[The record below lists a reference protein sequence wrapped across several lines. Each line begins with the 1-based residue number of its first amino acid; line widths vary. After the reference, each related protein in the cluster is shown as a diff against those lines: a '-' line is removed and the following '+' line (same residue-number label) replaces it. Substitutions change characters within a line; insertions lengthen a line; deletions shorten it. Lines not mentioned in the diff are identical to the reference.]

1 MADDPARAIEQATGR
16 RPESIAPLSGGCV
29 GEVWRVRM
37 ADGET
42 LVAKLGGPDSGL
54 AVEGWMLEYLARV
67 SRLPVPAVVHADDR
81 LLLMSWIDAGDAIT
95 LPAETHA
102 AELLAALHGIGAP
115 AYGLER
121 DTVIGGLV
129 QPNAEAE
136 DWIGFFRD
144 QRLLYMAREALD
156 AGMLSGALMT
166 RIEAFAARLERWLDR
181 PAQPSLIHGDMW
193 GGNVLV
199 KADRIAGFVDPAI
212 YYADAEI
219 ELAFS
224 TMFSTFSE
232 PFFARY
238 GEMRPIRPGF
248 WEARRDIYNLYPLLV
263 HVRLFGAGYVGSVEA
278 TVARFGC

>member
-1 MADDPARAIEQATGR
+1 MAKKPDYELLQRITRRAFVQMVAMIHKANDRDNQEPGDPKV
-16 RPESIAPLSGGCV
+16 GGH
-29 GEVWRVRM
+29 
-37 ADGET
+37 
-42 LVAKLGGPDSGL
+42 
-54 AVEGWMLEYLARV
+54 
-67 SRLPVPAVVHADDR
+67 PAACSSC
-81 LLLMSWIDAGDAIT
+81 M
-95 LPAETHA
+95 
-102 AELLAALHGIGAP
+102 ELLAALHGIGAG

-144 QRLLYMAREALD
+144 RRLLYMARAALD

-166 RIEAFAARLERWLDR
+166 RIEAFAARIERWLDA
-181 PAQPSLIHGDMW
+181 PAHPSLIHGDMW

-199 KADRIAGFVDPAI
+199 KGNRIAGFVDPAI

-224 TMFSTFSE
+224 TMFSTFTE

-238 GEMRPIRPGF
+238 GEMRPLRPGF
-248 WEARRDIYNLYPLLV
+248 WEVRRDIYNLYPLLV
-263 HVRLFGAGYVGSVEA
+263 HVRLFGGSYVGSVDR
-278 TVARFGC
+278 TLARFGC